1 LPGVLTSVRAN
12 HDHDDD
18 GDGDDDDDDDDAG
31 DDDDDDDADAD
42 ANQHGMVT
50 CSMGWEIYKSSVNRY
65 DPQPRPES
73 RNACG
78 PAVPAKH
85 AAPRHPSRSV
95 AILAL
100 VETHRGNHGAK
111 TRGGNHKPWIKE
123 NQMMIRLDQKIW
135 IST

>member
-1 LPGVLTSVRAN
+1 
-12 HDHDDD
+12 
-18 GDGDDDDDDDDAG
+18 
-31 DDDDDDDADAD
+31 
-42 ANQHGMVT
+42 
-50 CSMGWEIYKSSVNRY
+50 MGWEIYKSSVNRY

-111 TRGGNHKPWIKE
+111 TQGEIINLGSKRNIEKSDDDQIGSEISDFN
-123 NQMMIRLDQKIW
+123 MI
-135 IST
+135 

>member
-1 LPGVLTSVRAN
+1 MPGVPTSVRAN

-18 GDGDDDDDDDDAG
+18 CGDDDD
-31 DDDDDDDADAD
+31 DAD

-50 CSMGWEIYKSSVNRY
+50 CSVGWEIHTSSVNRY

-85 AAPRHPSRSV
+85 AAPRHPFRSV

-111 TRGGNHKPWIKE
+111 TRGEIINLGSKR
-123 NQMMIRLDQKIW
+123 NQMMIRLDQKFR